1 MARIP
6 MVTRTLTSTK
16 ANVLVVEVETGSTHV
31 EEVTVPRKFNDEKK
45 LLKAIR
51 DLHESDDV
59 KVVAIK
65 SSEEINKLYAMPE
78 DVFMENAKVIP
89 PRTEE

>member
-16 ANVLVVEVETGSTHV
+16 ANVLVVDVESGTTHV
-31 EEVTVPRKFNDEKK
+31 EEVTVPRKYKDDKK

-51 DLHESDDV
+51 DLHENDNV
-59 KVVAIK
+59 KIVAVK
-65 SSEEINKLYAMPE
+65 SSEEINKLYGMSE
-78 DVFMENAKVIP
+78 DVFMENAKVLP